1 MQTRTAAKISELPRT
16 FAEQARQDRG
26 MADTYTARE
35 AAQLLGISER
45 RVRQLADSGA
55 LVVAQD
61 KPLRLD
67 AISVIEERKR
77 RKRSPKPEPSAAGA
91 GLDAAQLREL
101 VTAIL
106 SDLLP
111 LALEGQRRVEDSL
124 RDELAASRAE
134 TAQLRAQL
142 DDERPKKR
150 KGKGKKSRG
159 KRSKGKSRKDR

>member
-1 MQTRTAAKISELPRT
+1 MQTRTAAKISDPLPT
-16 FAEQARQDRG
+16 FATWARQDQG
-26 MADTYTARE
+26 MADAYTARE
-35 AAQLLGISER
+35 TAQLLGISER

-61 KPLRLD
+61 KPLKLD

-77 RKRSPKPEPSAAGA
+77 RKRSPKPEPSVAAAGLEP
-91 GLDAAQLREL
+91 GQLREL

-124 RDELAASRAE
+124 REELAASRAE

-142 DDERPKKR
+142 DAEQPKKPR
-150 KGKGKKSRG
+150 GKGKKSRG
-159 KRSKGKSRKDR
+159 KRSKGKRRKDR